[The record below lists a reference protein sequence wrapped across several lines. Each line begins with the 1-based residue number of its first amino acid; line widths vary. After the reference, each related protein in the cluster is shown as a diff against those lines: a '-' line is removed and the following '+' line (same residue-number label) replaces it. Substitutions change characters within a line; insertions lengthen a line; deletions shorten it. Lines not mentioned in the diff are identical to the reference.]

1 MSGKFKPGTSGNPR
15 GRPKGSRNK
24 VSVELDA
31 LAEQTAPYVLKAA
44 IKSALAGDVAA
55 QKLILERLWPARK
68 GRPVRIDLPAVET
81 AADAANGI
89 NRVIAAIAEGE
100 LSPEEGAALAGIL
113 ERRIQ
118 HFELLEHE
126 ARLARLEQREEQ
138 P

>member
-1 MSGKFKPGTSGNPR
+1 VSKFKPGASGNPK

-24 VSVELDA
+24 VTVELDA

-44 IKSALAGDVAA
+44 LKAAISGDVAA

-68 GRPVRIDLPAVET
+68 GRPVRIKLPTIET
-81 AADAANGI
+81 AADAAAGI
-89 NRVIAAIAEGE
+89 DRVIAAIAEGE

-118 HFELLEHE
+118 HFDLLEHE
-126 ARLARLEQREEQ
+126 VRLAKLEREKEQ